1 VALERLRRSPAPRR
15 TSVVVAA
22 TVNEEFGFT
31 GAKAVARLW
40 STSSADAAAGDAATA
55 LFRVRRDGACDPVS
69 PGVVSVTWRRAGPP
83 RLVVVAGEDGG
94 GDDDDEHASASD
106 ATVTTCLPLP
116 PLAFADP
123 VLAVASAWPPRASA
137 GAPLPLTLTLTAA
150 RPSSGVRVG
159 LAVADASGFTL
170 AGRRRAWVDVLPGGT
185 VVEGVTLV
193 PHAVGVLALPA
204 VTLTLEGGG
213 GTCARRRRNNNNNY
227 RWRDITTR
235 LTLIV
240 MIVFIIMTAR
250 RNKSLHPNNHH
261 LNNHPLHH

>member
-1 VALERLRRSPAPRR
+1 VLTVDMAARAAVDVVGVALEAAGG
-15 TSVVVAA
+15 VALVG
-22 TVNEEFGFT
+22 TT
-31 GAKAVARLW
+31 AVAPL
-40 STSSADAAAGDAATA
+40 AVGAGDAATA

-94 GDDDDEHASASD
+94 GDDDGEHASASSD

-213 GTCARRRRNNNNNY
+213 GTLDA
-227 RWRDITTR
+227 
-235 LTLIV
+235 
-240 MIVFIIMTAR
+240 TAGGVVVVG
-250 RNKSLHPNNHH
+250 PVAVGGV
-261 LNNHPLHH
+261 